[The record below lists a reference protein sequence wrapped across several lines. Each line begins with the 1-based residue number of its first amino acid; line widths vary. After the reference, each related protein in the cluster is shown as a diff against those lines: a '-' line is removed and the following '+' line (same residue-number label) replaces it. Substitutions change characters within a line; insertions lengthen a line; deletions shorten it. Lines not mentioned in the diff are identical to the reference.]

1 MTPQFQPHAEHAE
14 TVCVSRI
21 IPVLFGVLFLMGEFA
36 PAALASPVDCQS
48 IDFLRG
54 GPIGDG
60 PKWKGTSL
68 QILPPLLTVQRDLYD
83 SLSSAPVEEAAPLL
97 RSSRFGRGHIENRGI
112 KNSAPCWGQPFRK
125 HSLVDQAMF
134 KSLGKGLSKSFIHN
148 ILIPAPPP
156 NGKRQILKTRTIL
169 PDLAI
174 APREKTPN
182 IIGPVQ
188 EHVTADQSGIP
199 SLDHALAIRPFPGE
213 SLPLFEGR
221 TILQTDPLRPSFR
234 LPGNESLRMNVTT
247 TQALHGGNCANG
259 CP

>member
-1 MTPQFQPHAEHAE
+1 MTPQFQPHAEQAE

-21 IPVLFGVLFLMGEFA
+21 IPVLFGVLFLMGESV

-112 KNSAPCWGQPFRK
+112 KHSAPCWGQPFRK

-134 KSLGKGLSKSFIHN
+134 RSLGKGLSKSFIHN
-148 ILIPAPPP
+148 ILIPAPPS

-174 APREKTPN
+174 APGEKTPN
-182 IIGPVQ
+182 IIGPIQ